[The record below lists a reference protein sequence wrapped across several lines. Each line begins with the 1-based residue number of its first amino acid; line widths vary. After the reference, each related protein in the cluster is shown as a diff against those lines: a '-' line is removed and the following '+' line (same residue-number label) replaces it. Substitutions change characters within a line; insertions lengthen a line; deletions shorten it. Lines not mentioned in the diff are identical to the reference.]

1 MDKLEGPPPN
11 PSSIIGAAVAGFVL
25 VCFFDFLLVVDVVVE
40 VHHHIR
46 PHIQPRIC
54 LHVEARIWAHV
65 EHVRMI
71 NSAPSPQPLLPLP
84 CLGRGTFATHSLSL
98 YVQNM
103 RYTRPIQFFYI
114 YNVNLICYF

>member
-98 YVQNM
+98 CAERALHSAY
-103 RYTRPIQFFYI
+103 PIFLYI
-114 YNVNLICYF
+114 